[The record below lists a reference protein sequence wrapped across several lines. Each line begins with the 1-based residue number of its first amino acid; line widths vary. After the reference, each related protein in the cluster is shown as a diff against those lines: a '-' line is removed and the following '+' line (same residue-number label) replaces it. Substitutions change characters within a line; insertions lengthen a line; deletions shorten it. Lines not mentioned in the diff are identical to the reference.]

1 MHFIMGAGEQY
12 DWTSLAQYGVLGIIL
27 LLVIFGKLVPGYIYD
42 RRVQEHE
49 ADKAEMRRLEE
60 TLKERVIPALTK
72 STDVLAEMSQYLD
85 DRRAE
90 RRYKEGS

>member
-1 MHFIMGAGEQY
+1 MHFIGAAEP

-42 RRVQEHE
+42 RKVEEHE

-72 STDVLAEMSQYLD
+72 STDVLAEMSHYLD

-90 RRYKEGS
+90 RRVRGEDR